1 MMTLEIAQDPVPID
15 FKSLVCITEPK
26 YPIESKNSSITST
39 LSISTSD
46 EYPDY
51 SSQNSSS
58 NDFWETQ
65 EVIAASCLSLHITE
79 ASEGTHEATET
90 IRHQLR
96 LRREQLSPEKILA
109 ALSWAS
115 ISRTGSHE
123 AGFGLYLSKSNQA
136 FPFSILGSP
145 DTTVLEL
152 LHSITATLQSAILNQ
167 SSYLSESVKRS
178 PDETK
183 SPQLRF
189 VVDLT
194 DLLTYSSPYSEN
206 GVIKSHCDDEPHI
219 VLRTCF
225 EDNTTALEAKFD
237 PNHIAKARAKRLLW
251 QLDEIMFQFESNATN
266 AQLKTISTLSRQ
278 DLLQIREWNPKL
290 PSDDLPHVHEQ
301 IEAWAR
307 DKHPADAIDAWDGLL
322 SFREVHEFS
331 SRLAHYLRDVCSL
344 LPGDIV
350 PFCIDRS
357 AMSVLC
363 MLAIMK
369 SGAAF
374 VPLNPSDPRERH
386 EGIVETCGA
395 KMVLVVDNDNTFE
408 GKAVMVSWGL
418 IDTLPSS
425 QGKSLPKIE
434 SDALAYVLFTSGSTG
449 RPKGVMV
456 EQKSLS
462 YGALVHTGKEYAQ
475 DHSCRVLQFASL
487 TFDACLS
494 ENLSP
499 LANGCCICIPDA
511 KTRFEGLAD
520 YINAKRINWA
530 FFTPSFF
537 KLLNPDDVPGLR
549 YVVVGGEA
557 ITPDCIE
564 KWAHRIRLVNGYGP
578 AENTIVSTARVV
590 DPDVKAKNRSSIGKG
605 MICNTWVVDAE
616 DHTRLLPIG
625 YIGELALQSPKVA
638 RGYLHDEEKTKAAF
652 VDTPEWG
659 RMEGCTDYDRMYKT
673 GDLVKYMDDGS
684 LLFCG
689 RKDSQVKVRGQRLEL
704 AEVEWHIPADMI
716 QYSAVLVPK
725 AGAYKGSLLVVM
737 ADTDWES
744 HISGVSGFHIL
755 QGEGR
760 RKALVV
766 AEKAREKL
774 STKLPSFAV
783 PDIWLPILKMP
794 LNNSD
799 KIDRKSLSQ
808 WIESLQSRE
817 SGLHSHHGEIGI
829 PLERTRA
836 TNETES
842 LIQEAWAH
850 VLGID
855 RSRTPI
861 DSSFQSLG
869 GDSIRAI
876 TVLRR
881 CRSENIQL
889 DISSILKGN
898 TIRELASKCGHNISG
913 SSVAEKLDLPFTL
926 SPIQGLYARHMPSE
940 SHYFNQS
947 CLVCWNKQQSSTD
960 VENAVREVVKTHS
973 MLRTRMMKTQA
984 GPGHQLITREPE
996 SSFTFRLRSAASIE
1010 DVHLIIRNSQ
1020 ADINIEQ
1027 GPVLVA
1033 DMIEIPDGFPLLSLV
1048 VSHFSIDIVS
1058 WEIILEDIENYLR
1071 TGQALALPS
1080 VSFQTWCLQQQ
1091 YDAQNVWAQ
1100 QDILPCSLPSMEIEF
1115 WEVPPIKNVHRNK
1128 TTTKFRVGVDATS
1141 HLVNNCSS
1149 SSISVLDVFLASLF
1163 LGFVRSFPDRQA
1175 PVIWNEGHGREP
1187 WRADLDISRTVGWFT
1202 SLTPIILQTAARDD
1216 VWHIAQS
1223 LRHFR
1228 NQLLHGGMPFFA
1240 SRFYNGM
1247 DSGGHDDMEIV
1258 FNYMGHRQDIADSD
1272 AWFHVLPEFR
1282 GESGDD
1288 ASGNMPRFSIFEISA
1303 EICDDEID
1311 FTFTW
1316 PTGIKHEDRIGTW
1329 VEATRSILETVPDV
1343 SSASRSIHH
1352 GLPSCD
1358 VTQLRLDYDT
1368 SMVVIDNAREK
1379 VRVCDSSI
1387 IKILPTTST
1396 QLAMVTSQDEGLP
1409 FFRAQLLY
1417 SVRASTGPMVTSNLI
1432 SAWKQVVSQHE
1443 ILRTAF
1449 IRRPG
1454 HALMFDQV
1462 VLDQYEP
1469 RIEVVTDREPP
1480 VDHPLQFPDLDWDE
1494 HEVRHRFTIFE
1505 GIEAKVLFE
1514 GSHALLDHVSLQTI
1528 FKHLSDAYGDEIL
1541 PQDIAPFSNLT
1552 EITSLQSREGS
1563 FTFWRKLLGTTSK
1576 GHLCHSDVQA
1586 EAWKDFRRKR
1596 IPFSEDSSRELLSLS
1611 QSTSFTPALIFRF
1624 AYAVLI
1630 ARRLRNPNI
1639 GFDYTVAGR
1648 DVDVPGIEKIVGP
1661 CLNLIGCALEMDEQS
1676 TARQCLEELGTQ
1688 FLESLPHQHAYM
1700 DFAAI
1705 HGDHKGL
1712 QRARISCFDTMLNFR
1727 PHTDGPR
1734 QRDQALQIEVIGE
1747 RDPFNVS

>member
-1 MMTLEIAQDPVPID
+1 MTLEIAQDPVPID
-15 FKSLVCITEPK
+15 FKSL
-26 YPIESKNSSITST
+26 
-39 LSISTSD
+39 
-46 EYPDY
+46 
-51 SSQNSSS
+51 
-58 NDFWETQ
+58 
-65 EVIAASCLSLHITE
+65 
-79 ASEGTHEATET
+79 
-90 IRHQLR
+90 
-96 LRREQLSPEKILA
+96 
-109 ALSWAS
+109 
-115 ISRTGSHE
+115 
-123 AGFGLYLSKSNQA
+123 
-136 FPFSILGSP
+136 
-145 DTTVLEL
+145 
-152 LHSITATLQSAILNQ
+152 
-167 SSYLSESVKRS
+167 
-178 PDETK
+178 
-183 SPQLRF
+183 
-189 VVDLT
+189 
-194 DLLTYSSPYSEN
+194 
-206 GVIKSHCDDEPHI
+206 
-219 VLRTCF
+219 
-225 EDNTTALEAKFD
+225 
-237 PNHIAKARAKRLLW
+237 
-251 QLDEIMFQFESNATN
+251 LDEIMFQFENNATN
-266 AQLKTISTLSRQ
+266 AQLKTISALSRQ
-278 DLLQIREWNPKL
+278 DLLQIQEWNPKL
-290 PSDDLPHVHEQ
+290 PSDDLPHVHDQ
-301 IEAWAR
+301 IETWAC

-357 AMSVLC
+357 AMSVVC

-425 QGKSLPKIE
+425 QGKSLPKVE
-434 SDALAYVLFTSGSTG
+434 SDALAYVIFTSGSTG

-475 DHSCRVLQFASL
+475 DPTCRVLQFASL

-725 AGAYKGSLLVVM
+725 AGAYKGSLLV
-737 ADTDWES
+737 
-744 HISGVSGFHIL
+744 
-755 QGEGR
+755 
-760 RKALVV
+760 
-766 AEKAREKL
+766 
-774 STKLPSFAV
+774 
-783 PDIWLPILKMP
+783 
-794 LNNSD
+794 
-799 KIDRKSLSQ
+799 
-808 WIESLQSRE
+808 
-817 SGLHSHHGEIGI
+817 
-829 PLERTRA
+829 
-836 TNETES
+836 
-842 LIQEAWAH
+842 EAWAH

-973 MLRTRMMKTQA
+973 MLRTPFLM
-984 GPGHQLITREPE
+984 
-996 SSFTFRLRSAASIE
+996 SFL
-1010 DVHLIIRNSQ
+1010 
-1020 ADINIEQ
+1020 
-1027 GPVLVA
+1027 
-1033 DMIEIPDGFPLLSLV
+1033 
-1048 VSHFSIDIVS
+1048 
-1058 WEIILEDIENYLR
+1058 
-1071 TGQALALPS
+1071 LPS
-1080 VSFQTWCLQQQ
+1080 SSGSSEVSQIDKPQSYGMRDTGE
-1091 YDAQNVWAQ
+1091 
-1100 QDILPCSLPSMEIEF
+1100 SLGELI
-1115 WEVPPIKNVHRNK
+1115 W
-1128 TTTKFRVGVDATS
+1128 
-1141 HLVNNCSS
+1141 
-1149 SSISVLDVFLASLF
+1149 ISL
-1163 LGFVRSFPDRQA
+1163 
-1175 PVIWNEGHGREP
+1175 E
-1187 WRADLDISRTVGWFT
+1187 
-1202 SLTPIILQTAARDD
+1202 
-1216 VWHIAQS
+1216 
-1223 LRHFR
+1223 R

-1379 VRVCDSSI
+1379 VR
-1387 IKILPTTST
+1387 
-1396 QLAMVTSQDEGLP
+1396 DEGLP

-1462 VLDQYEP
+1462 VLGQYEP

-1576 GHLCHSDVQA
+1576 GHLCHSDVPA

-1648 DVDVPGIEKIVGP
+1648 DVDVPGIENIVGP

-1688 FLESLPHQHAYM
+1688 FLESLPHQHVYM

-1747 RDPFNVS
+1747 RDPFNYAIVVEVDHYTSGMIDLAFSYWAEAVPDELVDELGRDFTHILGKLPETIDRKVGEILEI